1 MKHFTKIGLAVIA
14 LWLLLL
20 PLLLYCQYGHFKR
33 TSQYA
38 QPNLPYGP
46 KDQEPWYQS
55 RKFEETDFQ
64 EEQTPFELQRQETES
79 LRHVVGPLE
88 RENHIKKQDED
99 HFEPGSRIGLYP

>member
-1 MKHFTKIGLAVIA
+1 MKSFTKVGLAAIA
-14 LWLLLL
+14 LMLLL

-55 RKFEETDFQ
+55 RRFEGTDFQ
-64 EEQTPFELQRQETES
+64 EEQSPFELQRQETES
-79 LRHVVGPLE
+79 LRQLLAPME
-88 RENHIKKQDED
+88 RESKIKKQEEGKFD
-99 HFEPGSRIGLYP
+99 PVSRIDLYP